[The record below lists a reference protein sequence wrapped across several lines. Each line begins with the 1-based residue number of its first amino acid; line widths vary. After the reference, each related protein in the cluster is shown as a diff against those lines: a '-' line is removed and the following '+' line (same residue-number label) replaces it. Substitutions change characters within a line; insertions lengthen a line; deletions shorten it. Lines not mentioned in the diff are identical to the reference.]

1 MVNYSSVPVSD
12 SLLLVLEYIGISA
25 VIVGLAWLFYRDW
38 IKAALFAFV
47 IMALQFYFG
56 ALQDGLKNLTSSFIS
71 QYRFLLPFIALL
83 VILLMVWLKKR
94 KKPLTT
100 VTAYLNLLLIV
111 LILIDAGRL
120 AYKISKSGKESRE
133 ERLVLKDCKDC
144 LKPDIYLILL
154 DQYAS
159 NMALKEV
166 FQFDNDS
173 FEQKLN
179 QRGFHIAKASRS
191 NYNLTPFSMASTLD
205 MNYLGKEMGV
215 KNNLNVGYSYRVIQN
230 STVIQFLARNGYE
243 FYNYS
248 VFDFPGQP
256 ARQYEA
262 FFPYGRRLITAQT
275 FSGRLKR
282 DIRSAILEGKLGSRE
297 KREEIAYEHLHFNN
311 DILDLIRKMATIK
324 PAIPRFVY
332 AHLMMPH
339 FPYYYDSKG
348 KALPLEKLSGFRHT
362 NANDY
367 IEYLQYCNHQVL
379 ALVDHILSN
388 SAQPPIIMLL
398 ADHGFRHPGKN
409 VDRKYDFM
417 NLNAIYLPQRNYGG
431 FYDSISNVNH
441 FRVVLNS
448 CFNQQ
453 LPLVKDSTVD
463 LWE

>member
-191 NYNLTPFSMASTLD
+191 NYNLLSF
-205 MNYLGKEMGV
+205 
-215 KNNLNVGYSYRVIQN
+215 
-230 STVIQFLARNGYE
+230 FARPK
-243 FYNYS
+243 FA
-248 VFDFPGQP
+248 F
-256 ARQYEA
+256 QY
-262 FFPYGRRLITAQT
+262 G
-275 FSGRLKR
+275 
-282 DIRSAILEGKLGSRE
+282 
-297 KREEIAYEHLHFNN
+297 
-311 DILDLIRKMATIK
+311 
-324 PAIPRFVY
+324 
-332 AHLMMPH
+332 
-339 FPYYYDSKG
+339 
-348 KALPLEKLSGFRHT
+348 
-362 NANDY
+362 
-367 IEYLQYCNHQVL
+367 
-379 ALVDHILSN
+379 
-388 SAQPPIIMLL
+388 
-398 ADHGFRHPGKN
+398 
-409 VDRKYDFM
+409 
-417 NLNAIYLPQRNYGG
+417 
-431 FYDSISNVNH
+431 
-441 FRVVLNS
+441 
-448 CFNQQ
+448 
-453 LPLVKDSTVD
+453 
-463 LWE
+463 